1 MNLPEDAEPIAF
13 GRDADI
19 YSIDDEWVLR
29 RYRNGHPVRDE
40 ADFMRHVAR
49 YGYPVPAVRDVDG
62 ADMVLQRLD
71 GPTLGDAAIAGDLSA
86 TEIGLIHADL
96 HRRLQAI
103 PAPSG
108 TPGRV
113 VVHGDLHPLNVMAT
127 ADGPVVIDWGNVEEG
142 TAEFDVAMT
151 AIIFAQV
158 ALDPA
163 YENLTGP
170 VARWARD
177 VPGELDRP
185 HTRASR
191 RTGAARQQPDPD
203 TRRARPPPRPG
214 SPDPLPPLAHP
225 HPVRPVPAR
234 TICALA
240 TLCTRSAWR
249 ARRRTDLMHKVRY
262 RGAARQAFRNCEGF
276 RARVTMRSSPMWPAK
291 PWSTSL
297 A

>member
-1 MNLPEDAEPIAF
+1 MTDESAGSDRAAGLLPPDAEPIAF

-19 YSIDDEWVLR
+19 YSIDDQWVLR

-49 YGYPVPAVRDVDG
+49 YGYPVPAVRDVEG

-127 ADGPVVIDWGNVEEG
+127 AGGPVVIDWRNAEEG

-158 ALDPA
+158 ALDPSFEALTPLLREALGA
-163 YENLTGP
+163 YLANSIDPT
-170 VARWARD
+170 
-177 VPGELDRP
+177 PGL
-185 HTRASR
+185 
-191 RTGAARQQPDPD
+191 PD
-203 TRRARPPPRPG
+203 
-214 SPDPLPPLAHP
+214 
-225 HPVRPVPAR
+225 
-234 TICALA
+234 ALA
-240 TLCTRSAWR
+240 ERGRNVTLTAEELAMLPAQDALIRS
-249 ARRRTDLMHKVRY
+249 Y
-262 RGAARQAFRNCEGF
+262 
-276 RARVTMRSSPMWPAK
+276 
-291 PWSTSL
+291 L

>member
-1 MNLPEDAEPIAF
+1 MTEKPAGAGGLLPADAEPFAF

-19 YSIDDEWVLR
+19 YSIDDDWVLR

-49 YGYPVPAVRDVDG
+49 HGYPVPAVREVEG

-113 VVHGDLHPLNVMAT
+113 VVHGDLHPLNVMST
-127 ADGPVVIDWGNVEEG
+127 ADGPVVIDWRNAEEG
-142 TAEFDVAMT
+142 APEFDVAMT

-158 ALDPA
+158 ALDPT
-163 YENLTGP
+163 YENLTDLL
-170 VARWARD
+170 RD
-177 VPGELDRP
+177 
-185 HTRASR
+185 
-191 RTGAARQQPDPD
+191 
-203 TRRARPPPRPG
+203 
-214 SPDPLPPLAHP
+214 
-225 HPVRPVPAR
+225 
-234 TICALA
+234 ALA
-240 TLCTRSAWR
+240 TYLANSIDPGPSLPDALERRGNNRTLTPAELALLPAQEALIRSH
-249 ARRRTDLMHKVRY
+249 L
-262 RGAARQAFRNCEGF
+262 
-276 RARVTMRSSPMWPAK
+276 
-291 PWSTSL
+291 
-297 A
+297 

>member
-1 MNLPEDAEPIAF
+1 MTDDGAGSDRAGGSAPFIPADAEPFAF

-127 ADGPVVIDWGNVEEG
+127 ADGPVVIDWRNAEEG

-163 YENLTGP
+163 YENLTGLL
-170 VARWARD
+170 RD
-177 VPGELDRP
+177 
-185 HTRASR
+185 
-191 RTGAARQQPDPD
+191 
-203 TRRARPPPRPG
+203 
-214 SPDPLPPLAHP
+214 
-225 HPVRPVPAR
+225 
-234 TICALA
+234 ALA
-240 TLCTRSAWR
+240 TYLANSIDPTPGLPDAL
-249 ARRRTDLMHKVRY
+249 ARRGNNRTLTP
-262 RGAARQAFRNCEGF
+262 AE
-276 RARVTMRSSPMWPAK
+276 RALLPTQEALIRSH
-291 PWSTSL
+291 L
-297 A
+297 